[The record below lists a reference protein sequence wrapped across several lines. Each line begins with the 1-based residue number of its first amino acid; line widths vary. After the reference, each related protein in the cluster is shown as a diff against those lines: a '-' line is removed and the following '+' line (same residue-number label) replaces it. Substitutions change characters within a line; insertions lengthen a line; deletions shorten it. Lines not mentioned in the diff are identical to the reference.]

1 MWLTQAL
8 RREPAGRCLE
18 TRRTQIAGANA
29 SRYRR
34 RKRRRKRT
42 RIRRVSMGGGFD
54 ELGLLPSHY
63 SNYTVLRPSA
73 TPERDNRKTSRIN
86 PSTAR
91 TVRLILS
98 QLRVPSPHP
107 RPVTLKRG
115 LRSRSRL
122 STNQPRG
129 YRTVAV
135 SSILGTSL
143 RTIASSRSQV
153 SSVGRDSPQAREWPA
168 SHDSVECR
176 ARDPRARCSSAS
188 LARGTCV
195 RGCLVPR
202 VAELRPDRRGNE
214 GASKSRV
221 FSCGRAAR
229 SRKAGGA
236 RLPSAG
242 RSREGFARRRVAE
255 RGSTKSGH
263 GRCRCTTSPPR

>member
-18 TRRTQIAGANA
+18 IRRTQIAGANA
-29 SRYRR
+29 SRCRR

-86 PSTAR
+86 SSTAR

-153 SSVGRDSPQAREWPA
+153 SSVGRDSSQAREWPA

-202 VAELRPDRRGNE
+202 VAELRPDRRG
-214 GASKSRV
+214 K
-221 FSCGRAAR
+221 
-229 SRKAGGA
+229 
-236 RLPSAG
+236 
-242 RSREGFARRRVAE
+242 
-255 RGSTKSGH
+255 
-263 GRCRCTTSPPR
+263 